1 MTHRAPQEA
10 SIMVDFVSL
19 ENKIFKGREDQG
31 TEGRIILK
39 WVLQK

>member
-1 MTHRAPQEA
+1 MTDRAPQEA

-19 ENKIFKGREDQG
+19 EKKIFKGKEDLG
-31 TEGRIILK
+31 TGGMIILK